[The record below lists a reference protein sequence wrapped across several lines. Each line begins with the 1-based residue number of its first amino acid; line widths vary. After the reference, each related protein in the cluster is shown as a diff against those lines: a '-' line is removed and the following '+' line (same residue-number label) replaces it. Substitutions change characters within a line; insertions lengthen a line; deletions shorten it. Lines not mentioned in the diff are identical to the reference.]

1 MRARA
6 AALVA
11 LVVLCCAPGALA
23 ADVQVA
29 ASIAPRPMRF
39 GDVIH
44 ATLIVRGD
52 AAASV
57 REGFAPFQVLRTTS
71 STTSDGAVTVTTL
84 HFDLQC
90 LEARCSPG
98 PGPRMISL
106 TPSRVRV
113 GNRVVTARFPQVR
126 VITRVTAQ
134 EVATPGRSL
143 LHPIFPPRPD
153 YRVSPSRLRWV
164 LFGAAIVLVL
174 VALALLA
181 PLVRSRRQAADEP
194 PVDALVRALALVRAS
209 RTRPPPDRR
218 RALALLSRTLRVRA
232 APAVAQDAADL
243 AWSEPEPD
251 PEHMTRLADRV
262 EGAP

>member
-1 MRARA
+1 MRVRA

-11 LVVLCCAPGALA
+11 FAFLCCAPGALA

-29 ASIAPRPMRF
+29 TSIAPRPTRF

-44 ATLIVRGD
+44 ATLVVHGD

-57 REGFAPFQVLRTTS
+57 HDGFSPFQVLRRTS
-71 STTSDGAVTVTTL
+71 STASDGGVTVTTL
-84 HFDLQC
+84 HYDLQC
-90 LEARCSPG
+90 LEARCAPG
-98 PGPRMISL
+98 PAPRMISL

-113 GNRVVTARFPQVR
+113 GNAVVTARFPQVR
-126 VITRVTAQ
+126 VVSRVTAQ

-143 LHPIFPPRPD
+143 RHPISPPPPD
-153 YRVSPSRLRWV
+153 YRIAPSTLRRA

-174 VALALLA
+174 LALALLA
-181 PLVRSRRQAADEP
+181 PLARSRSRAVEEA
-194 PVDALVRALALVRAS
+194 PVDALARALALVRAA

-218 RALALLSRTLRVRA
+218 RALALLSRVLRVRA
-232 APAVAQDAADL
+232 EPTVAQDAADL

-251 PEHMTRLADRV
+251 PERMTRLADRA

>member
-6 AALVA
+6 AALAAFA
-11 LVVLCCAPGALA
+11 LLCCTPAALA
-23 ADVQVA
+23 SDVQVA
-29 ASIAPRPMRF
+29 TSIAPRPMRF

-44 ATLIVRGD
+44 ATLVVRGD

-57 REGFAPFQVLRTTS
+57 QEGFSPFQVLRRTS
-71 STTSDGAVTVTTL
+71 STTSDGGVTVTTV

-98 PGPRMISL
+98 PGPRTISL
-106 TPSRVRV
+106 SPSRVRV
-113 GNRVVTARFPQVR
+113 GNAVVAARFPQVR

-143 LHPIFPPRPD
+143 RHPISPPPPD
-153 YRVSPSRLRWV
+153 YRVAPSTLRWALV
-164 LFGAAIVLVL
+164 AAAIVLVL

-181 PLVRSRRQAADEP
+181 PLAGSRRRAPAETP
-194 PVDALVRALALVRAS
+194 ADALERALALVRAA

-218 RALALLSRTLRVRA
+218 RALALLSRTLRTRA
-232 APAVAQDAADL
+232 EPAVAQDAADL